1 MKIFSEFREFISRG
15 NVIDLAVGVIIGAAF
30 NKIVS
35 ALVDEVIMPV
45 IGLMTAGV
53 DFAQLKVV
61 LKPADPVAKHA
72 EVAIKYG
79 DFINAIVQFLI
90 VALTVFFMVKTV
102 NMLRRLTDRQQQQAA
117 AEAAE
122 TPPAPTPTEALKGL
136 QDSLGVLN
144 DLAVGEAIA
153 LKLAREAADPE
164 AAFAAGRLTEARACR
179 EEKAVMKAAR
189 AAYRDYRGVG
199 RFWAG
204 ALAD

>member
-45 IGLMTAGV
+45 IGLLTAGV

-61 LKPADPVAKHA
+61 LKAADPVAKHA

-90 VALTVFFMVKTV
+90 VAMTVFFMVKTV

-117 AEAAE
+117 AAAAE
-122 TPPAPTPTEALKGL
+122 TPPAPTPTEALL
-136 QDSLGVLN
+136 MEIRD
-144 DLAVGEAIA
+144 E
-153 LKLAREAADPE
+153 LKSRSPAP
-164 AAFAAGRLTEARACR
+164 
-179 EEKAVMKAAR
+179 R
-189 AAYRDYRGVG
+189 AAASTAEPAMPQSAKVPAQKRPTSRKS
-199 RFWAG
+199 
-204 ALAD
+204 